1 MIASVMLYLM
11 AVSIVMSVA
20 AWLAEEGLRRVGVPT
35 RWLWLLAL
43 AAPLSL
49 LAAAR
54 FLPARTVAVVAGG
67 VPSPGVIELP
77 DFLIGPAGD
86 SVGLGWPD
94 AFLAVWILG
103 SLAMATVVIRAH
115 ARLRAERRSWV
126 RENVDGRAVFVSSDR
141 GPAAAGIVR
150 PWIVVPRWI
159 LDLPEKQRTLVILHE
174 AEHVKG
180 GDTLLLPIG
189 LALVCAS
196 PWNPIAWWQL
206 ARMRTAMEVD
216 CDRRVLLRRPEPAVY
231 GDSLLAVAAR
241 ATDTGL
247 ALAAFSERRGSLHR
261 RILAMTHVRTPWG
274 SFRAVLFTL
283 AACAMA
289 VQACGV
295 EGPVAMDESGIE
307 QVAVREA
314 GAGSAP
320 AGGAPADGAP
330 SDGDDSSE
338 RDPREKLIAEPD
350 FDPDAVQPLTG
361 DALRAEPAF
370 TPFTVAPS
378 IMNRSEVVQA
388 MTDSYPPLLRDA
400 GVGGTARVYFFIN
413 KEGVVE
419 QVRLDSSSGHDALDD
434 AALNVAGAFRFTPAL
449 HFDEPVPAWVSFPIT
464 FQVR

>member
-1 MIASVMLYLM
+1 MLYLM

-20 AWLAEEGLRRVGVPT
+20 AWLAEEGLRRAGVPT
-35 RWLWLLAL
+35 RWLWLFAL

-54 FLPARTVAVVAGG
+54 LLPEQATAVVVGG
-67 VPSPGVIELP
+67 VPSAGVIELP
-77 DFLIGPAGD
+77 DFLIGAAADP
-86 SVGLGWPD
+86 VGLGWPD
-94 AFLAVWILG
+94 ALRAAWLFA

-115 ARLRAERRSWV
+115 VRLRAERRTWV
-126 RENVDGRAVFVSSDR
+126 RQEVDGRAVFVSPDR

-150 PWIVVPRWI
+150 PWIVIPKWI
-159 LDLPEKQRTLVILHE
+159 LELPERQRTLVVLHE
-174 AEHVKG
+174 SEHVSG
-180 GDTLLLPIG
+180 GDTVLLPLG

-216 CDRRVLLRRPEPAVY
+216 CDRRVLLRRPEPAIY
-231 GDSLLAVAAR
+231 GDSLLVVAAR

-261 RILAMTHVRTPWG
+261 RIVAMTQVRTPWS

-295 EGPVAMDESGIE
+295 EGPVAMDESGIQLVDAPE
-307 QVAVREA
+307 SSIE
-314 GAGSAP
+314 GAASDRAR
-320 AGGAPADGAP
+320 
-330 SDGDDSSE
+330 SDGEESSE
-338 RDPREKLIAEPD
+338 RDPREQLVPD
-350 FDPDAVQPLTG
+350 PAFDPDTVQPLTG
-361 DALRAEPAF
+361 EALRAEPAF

-378 IMNRSEVVQA
+378 ITNRNEVIQA

-400 GVGGTARVYFFIN
+400 GVGGTVRVYFFIN

-419 QVRLDSSSGHDALDD
+419 QVRLDDSSGHAALDD
-434 AALNVAGAFRFTPAL
+434 AALNVAGAYRFTPAQ

>member
-1 MIASVMLYLM
+1 MIVSVMLYLM

-49 LAAAR
+49 LAGARLLPEQTAA
-54 FLPARTVAVVAGG
+54 VMVGG
-67 VPSPGVIELP
+67 VPSAGVIELP
-77 DFLIGPAGD
+77 DFLVGPAAD
-86 SVGLGWPD
+86 SVGFGWPD
-94 AFLAVWILG
+94 AFLAAWLLG
-103 SLAMATVVIRAH
+103 SLAMAVVIIRAH
-115 ARLRAERRSWV
+115 VRLRAERRTWLH
-126 RENVDGRAVFVSSDR
+126 EEVDGRVVFVSPDR

-150 PWIVVPRWI
+150 PWIVIPSWI
-159 LDLPEKQRTLVILHE
+159 LELPEKQRTLVILHE
-174 AEHVKG
+174 AEHVSG
-180 GDTLLLPIG
+180 GDTVLLPLG

-196 PWNPIAWWQL
+196 PWNPISWWQL

-216 CDRRVLLRRPEPAVY
+216 CDRRVLRRRPEPATY
-231 GDSLLAVAAR
+231 GDSLLVVAAR

-247 ALAAFSERRGSLHR
+247 ALAAFSERRGNLHR
-261 RILAMTHVRTPWG
+261 RIVAMTQVRTPWS

-307 QVAVREA
+307 QVAVTESS
-314 GAGSAP
+314 AGSAP
-320 AGGAPADGAP
+320 AVGAGSGGTP
-330 SDGDDSSE
+330 SAGDDSSE
-338 RDPREKLIAEPD
+338 RDPREQLIPDLD
-350 FDPDAVQPLTG
+350 FDPDTVQVLTG
-361 DALRAEPAF
+361 EALRAGPAF

-378 IMNRSEVVQA
+378 ITNRSEVVQA

-400 GVGGTARVYFFIN
+400 GVGGTVRVYFFIN

-419 QVRLDSSSGHDALDD
+419 QVRLDDSSGHEALDD
-434 AALNVAGAFRFTPAL
+434 AALNVAGAYRFTPAL